1 MRILMLSWEYPP
13 NVVGGLGRHVAELV
27 PALAQQ
33 GIDIHVITPVPR
45 ADMGGVAIEDGVSI
59 HRVVV
64 PILKTKADI
73 YSQTLEVNHAIDA
86 YVHLNK
92 NTYGPFD
99 CMHTHDWLTGF
110 AGVTLQRTLNC
121 PLIAT
126 IHATERGRSR
136 NHLTNELQQSID
148 HAERDL
154 VTQARHVIVCSQHMA
169 TEVQYF
175 FQIPPEKIDSIPNG
189 VNLTNL
195 HNGYNLETSAGF
207 RARFAAPDDQIVF
220 TVSRLV
226 YEKGIH
232 LLIQA
237 APRILETCPRARFV
251 VAGKGPEADNLRQ
264 QAQNLGVADRV
275 NLIGFVSDEE
285 RNHLFK
291 VADCSVFPSL
301 YEPFGIVALEAMAL
315 GSPLVVSDVGGFS
328 EVVKHAET
336 GIKIYPD
343 NVESTAWGIVQALSN
358 PDWSRQHTV
367 RAYRSLE
374 LLFNWPRIARLTKA
388 VYERVVADH
397 SAS

>member
-1 MRILMLSWEYPP
+1 
-13 NVVGGLGRHVAELV
+13 
-27 PALAQQ
+27 
-33 GIDIHVITPVPR
+33 
-45 ADMGGVAIEDGVSI
+45 
-59 HRVVV
+59 
-64 PILKTKADI
+64 
-73 YSQTLEVNHAIDA
+73 
-86 YVHLNK
+86 
-92 NTYGPFD
+92 
-99 CMHTHDWLTGF
+99 
-110 AGVTLQRTLNC
+110 
-121 PLIAT
+121 
-126 IHATERGRSR
+126 
-136 NHLTNELQQSID
+136 
-148 HAERDL
+148 
-154 VTQARHVIVCSQHMA
+154 
-169 TEVQYF
+169 
-175 FQIPPEKIDSIPNG
+175 
-189 VNLTNL
+189 
-195 HNGYNLETSAGF
+195 
-207 RARFAAPDDQIVF
+207 
-220 TVSRLV
+220 
-226 YEKGIH
+226 
-232 LLIQA
+232 
-237 APRILETCPRARFV
+237 

-367 RAYRSLE
+367 RAYQSLE

-388 VYERVVADH
+388 VYERIVADR